1 MPLLLDL
8 ADAASVRAAIGASVS
23 ASDISDETVMLDIY
37 AGVASDRILE
47 WRDAL
52 TTSILVPDDDPRL
65 RRAATFL
72 TASLIAGS
80 GGIQH
85 LLSERTPD
93 YQYTA
98 QAIPAAMLTAKQDTL
113 YAEAYTAVA
122 RAAGASADAAPSAG
136 IFDTAPGGRGRLFG
150 GSIYSETEIPGRLF
164 S

>member
-8 ADAASVRAAIGASVS
+8 ADAATVRAAIGASVS
-23 ASDISDETVMLDIY
+23 AADVSDEMVMLDIY
-37 AGVASDRILE
+37 AGVASDRVLE

-72 TASLIAGS
+72 TASMIAGS
-80 GGIQH
+80 GGINH

-98 QAIPAAMLTAKQDTL
+98 QAIPAEMLTAKQDAL
-113 YAEAYTAVA
+113 YAEAYAAVA
-122 RAAGASADAAPSAG
+122 RAAGAASDALPSAG
-136 IFDTAPGGRGRLFG
+136 IFDVAHGYRGRLTG
-150 GSIYSETEIPGRLF
+150 GTVYSETDIPGRLF
-164 S
+164 G